1 MPSSPIGRRRLGG
14 GVVWGGG
21 LGKEPLGR
29 AIERNLW
36 EELLKGTFGFGNNTC
51 NSYTMKQNTPFS
63 IRIPAFH
70 GRKLPEVGVI
80 VGYWVVDFW

>member
-1 MPSSPIGRRRLGG
+1 VRGG
-14 GVVWGGG
+14 TIPYLRYGVREGTIPYLEYGV
-21 LGKEPLGR
+21 K
-29 AIERNLW
+29 
-36 EELLKGTFGFGNNTC
+36 KGTFGFGNNTC